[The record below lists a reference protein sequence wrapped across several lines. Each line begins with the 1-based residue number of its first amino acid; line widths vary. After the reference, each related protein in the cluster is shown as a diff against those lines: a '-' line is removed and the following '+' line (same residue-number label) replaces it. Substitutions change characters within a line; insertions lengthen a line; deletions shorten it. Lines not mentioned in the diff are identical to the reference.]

1 MRGAAHLLAF
11 LAFATAVGQSSDDGS
26 AGGCLHPGGIDYGLA
41 SPPFPAETPRLR
53 FKTGSI
59 VSYECK
65 SKNYLLFGISKLRCD
80 HPIGWTP
87 PHPPRCKIQ
96 YDISYDG
103 TRQLEDPFWVRRG
116 RGVTG
121 AGRRARRAGRGA
133 RGPGEVVLGRL
144 GRGRGRRPGGTGYR
158 LTHHRGGGVYA

>member
-1 MRGAAHLLAF
+1 MLCAAGLLLVLAF
-11 LAFATAVGQSSDDGS
+11 STTVVGQSSDS

-41 SPPFPAETPRLR
+41 SPPFPVETPRLR

-59 VSYECK
+59 ITYACNSDDYV
-65 SKNYLLFGISKLRCD
+65 LFGISKLRCD

-116 RGVTG
+116 RGARG
-121 AGRRARRAGRGA
+121 AGRWVRGA
-133 RGPGEVVLGRL
+133 RDRARLCWAGWGE
-144 GRGRGRRPGGTGYR
+144 
-158 LTHHRGGGVYA
+158 GV